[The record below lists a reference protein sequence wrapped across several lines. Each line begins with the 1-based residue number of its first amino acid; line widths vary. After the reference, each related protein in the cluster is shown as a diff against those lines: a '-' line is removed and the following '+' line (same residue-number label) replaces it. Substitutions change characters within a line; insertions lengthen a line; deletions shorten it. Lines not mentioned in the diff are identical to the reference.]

1 MTGKGVG
8 IVACPLCHVYL
19 SGGGIHGAADTKQ
32 GLANRGMHGHITK
45 LIKFGLVGIG
55 NTMVDFAVYTLL
67 VSFTGIDAVI
77 CNVISYMCGV
87 LNSFVLNKVWTFSDA
102 ARGNT
107 ATRLLLFY
115 VANGLGLVSSTFIVW
130 LLADPL
136 GPLIAKLIAVPCVF
150 LMNYASSYLIF
161 YFRK

>member
-1 MTGKGVG
+1 M
-8 IVACPLCHVYL
+8 
-19 SGGGIHGAADTKQ
+19 
-32 GLANRGMHGHITK
+32 RGHITR
-45 LIKFGLVGIG
+45 LVKFGFVGIG
-55 NTMVDFAVYTLL
+55 NTLVDFAVYTLL
-67 VSFTGIDAVI
+67 VSLTGIDAAI

-87 LNSFVLNKVWTFSDA
+87 LNSFILNKVWTFSDA

-107 ATRLLLFY
+107 AARLLLFY
-115 VANGLGLVSSTFIVW
+115 VANGLGLASSTFIVW
-130 LLADPL
+130 LLAEPV